1 MNTVPQMF
9 LVFHLAGKNT
19 YAVSSIDKHAAKEQI
34 HRLLGY
40 SVESLTVMPATITSA
55 YEVTDVIM
63 EKTA

>member
-1 MNTVPQMF
+1 MNIVPQMF
-9 LVFHLAGKNT
+9 LVFHLAGKEHLRRFFHRQT
-19 YAVSSIDKHAAKEQI
+19 RGGQI

-40 SVESLTVMPATITSA
+40 NVESLLVMPATITST